1 MKKETLYCFVVC
13 FALGV
18 VFRFSIDIGTVFPM
32 FLIGLSIFLIV
43 LARGGK
49 TCFSQGLIV
58 SLCVLAFSLGVLRFD
73 VAERMASSRELHD
86 LIGENV
92 LIEGVIS
99 GEPDERENSIRLTV
113 CFEKVFWNETDF
125 DIQTK
130 GIVTAALYPKWNYG
144 DRVVLEGVLKK
155 PENFSSDTGR
165 EFNYVGYLAK
175 DGIYYQMFK
184 PEMTLVAR
192 GEGSFV
198 KQKLFEWKGMFL
210 GNISRV
216 IHEPYAALLGGL
228 TVGAKQSLGKDLL
241 DDFRATGLIHIV
253 VLSGYNVTIIIIAL
267 MRLLAF
273 LPRRATAAVGVV
285 GVVLFTIMVGAGATI
300 VRASIMALLI
310 IFARTVGRQI
320 DIMRLLFFAGFLM
333 ILHNPYIVMFDPS
346 FQLSF
351 MAMLGLILLAPIFE
365 SYLKFIPKKFGLREI
380 AAATIATQ
388 IFVLPLL
395 LYMMGEVS
403 LVAIVVN
410 LLVLIF
416 IPITML
422 LGFITGMLGF
432 VSTTLSLVF
441 ALPTFMF
448 LYYEIV
454 VVELFARLPFASVA
468 VPNFSLSLMFLVYI
482 IYGVGLWRLYKNRA
496 VLPTTSLESSLGS
509 ETSK

>member
-1 MKKETLYCFVVC
+1 MKNSILYCFVIG

-18 VFRFSIDIGTVFPM
+18 VFRSFVDIGTVFPLYLAILAV
-32 FLIGLSIFLIV
+32 FLILIRGKGVQFGQSLIV
-43 LARGGK
+43 TLGV
-49 TCFSQGLIV
+49 F
-58 SLCVLAFSLGVLRFD
+58 AFSLGMLRFD
-73 VAERMASSRELHD
+73 IAEHGAPSQIMND
-86 LIGENV
+86 LVGTNI
-92 LIEGVIS
+92 LIEGVIIE
-99 GEPDERENSIRLTV
+99 EPDERENNVKLVVSL
-113 CFEKVFWNETDF
+113 EKVFLNDADF
-125 DIQTK
+125 DIRTK

-155 PENFSSDTGR
+155 PQNFSSDTGR

-175 DGIYYQMFK
+175 DRIYYQMFK
-184 PEMTLVAR
+184 PKMTLIR
-192 GEGSFV
+192 HGDGNFI
-198 KQKLFEWKGMFL
+198 KQKLFEWKRAFL
-210 GNISRV
+210 DNISRV

-267 MRLLAF
+267 MRIFAF
-273 LPRRATAAVGVV
+273 LPKRITAVV
-285 GVVLFTIMVGAGATI
+285 GVVSIALFAVMTGAGATI
-300 VRASIMALLI
+300 VRASVMAFLI
-310 IFARTVGRQI
+310 IFARTFGRQV
-320 DIMRLLFFAGFLM
+320 DIMRLLFIAGFLM

-351 MAMLGLILLAPIFE
+351 MAMLGLILLAPLFE
-365 SYLKFIPKKFGLREI
+365 SYLKFIPKKFGLREV

-422 LGFITGMLGF
+422 LGFITGMFGF
-432 VSTTLSLVF
+432 MSYTLSFVF

-448 LYYEIV
+448 LYYEIII
-454 VVELFARLPFASVA
+454 VEWFAQIPFASTT
-468 VPNFSLSLMFLVYI
+468 VPYFSFWLMFGMYVM
-482 IYGVGLWRLYKNRA
+482 YGVGLWYLHKKHTILFANLFA
-496 VLPTTSLESSLGS
+496 KQLGGS
-509 ETSK
+509 ASK